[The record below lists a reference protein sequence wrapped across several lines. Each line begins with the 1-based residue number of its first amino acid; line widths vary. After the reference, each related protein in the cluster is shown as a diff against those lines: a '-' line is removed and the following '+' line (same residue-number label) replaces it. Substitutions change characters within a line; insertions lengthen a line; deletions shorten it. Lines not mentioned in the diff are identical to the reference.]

1 MADLGANHAAQKPL
15 MLFLVTED
23 WAFCSHRVPT
33 AQGAE
38 DAGLRVG
45 VLTRVAAHGDAIRAI
60 GYALYPLA
68 WARRSLNPLLAL
80 RDLLQITRYYRQLRP
95 RLVHH
100 VALKAVLLG
109 GLAARLAG
117 VSRQVAAING
127 VGFIFTDAGLKA
139 RLLRLAFVPLL
150 RFVLRRS
157 QVSVWFQNEDDRALF
172 LALGIVSAAQTELLP
187 GSGVDTDRLQ
197 PLSEPAGAITCA
209 YAGRMLQSKGI
220 DLLVAAQQECRR
232 HGVALNLLLA
242 GLPDDNPT
250 SFTAAQLQEWA
261 QLPGVRYLGQV
272 KNIADLWAQAHIAVL
287 PCRVREGLPKTLL
300 DAAACGRPIIA
311 SDVEGVRAVARA
323 ENAVLVPPG
332 DAAAL
337 TQALMQLAQD
347 AARRARLGQA
357 GRALVVGEMSAAAIR
372 AQATNVYKKLLD

>member
-1 MADLGANHAAQKPL
+1 MDQNTEKPD

-38 DAGLRVG
+38 LAGLRVG
-45 VLTRVAAHGDAIRAI
+45 VLTRVAAHGEAIRAM
-60 GYALYPLA
+60 GYALYPLT

-80 RDLLQITRYYRQLRP
+80 RDLWQITGYYRHLRP

-117 VSRQVAAING
+117 VPRQVAAVNG
-127 VGFIFTDAGLKA
+127 VGFIFTDAGFKA

-150 RFVLRRS
+150 RFVLRRK

-172 LALGIVSAAQTELLP
+172 LVLGIVTAAQTELLP
-187 GSGVDTDRLQ
+187 GSGVDTERLQ
-197 PLSEPAGAITCA
+197 PLPEPDGTITCA

-220 DLLVAAQQECRR
+220 DVLVTAQQECRR
-232 HGVALNLLLA
+232 NGVALDLLLA

-250 SFTAAQLQEWA
+250 SFSAAQLQAWA

-272 KNIADLWAQAHIAVL
+272 KSIAELWAQAPIAVL

-300 DAAACGRPIIA
+300 DAAACGRSIIA
-311 SDVEGVRAVARA
+311 SDVEGVRMVARP
-323 ENAVLVPPG
+323 ENAILVPPG
-332 DAAAL
+332 DVAAL
-337 TQALMQLAQD
+337 TQALMRLAKD
-347 AARRARLGQA
+347 AALRTQLGQA
-357 GRALVVGEMSAAAIR
+357 GRALVVGAMSATAIR
-372 AQATNVYKKLLD
+372 AQAAAVYRALL